1 MDGTDDMGNDGAESN
16 DDSMDMI
23 YDDDEKGNTTLATA
37 STKRETLL
45 PSTTLAPFLQ
55 NGTQKVVNLNM
66 KGGGKKEPLKLK
78 EPASELKPQKQ
89 NVPMLAVV
97 GRSTNNTNNN
107 SSDGN
112 IVAKRRNCNS
122 EAMHRLILEV
132 IWHFHMGMQMEI
144 LPLEHGLEAIRCKK
158 ANPVKSRR

>member
-1 MDGTDDMGNDGAESN
+1 ME
-16 DDSMDMI
+16 MI
-23 YDDDEKGNTTLATA
+23 YDDDEKGNTTSLATA
-37 STKRETLL
+37 SSTKRETLL
-45 PSTTLAPFLQ
+45 SSATLAPVLQ
-55 NGTQKVVNLNM
+55 TNGTQKVVNLNRN
-66 KGGGKKEPLKLK
+66 GGGKKEPLKLK

-132 IWHFHMGMQMEI
+132 IGTFIWH
-144 LPLEHGLEAIRCKK
+144 
-158 ANPVKSRR
+158 ANAKSFFRTWT

>member
-1 MDGTDDMGNDGAESN
+1 MEGTDDTGNDGAESN
-16 DDSMDMI
+16 DDNMEMI

-45 PSTTLAPFLQ
+45 TSTTLAPIIQ
-55 NGTQKVVNLNM
+55 NGTQKVVNLNRN
-66 KGGGKKEPLKLK
+66 GGGKKEPLKLK

-97 GRSTNNTNNN
+97 GRSTINN

-132 IWHFHMGMQMEI
+132 IAYLALSWH
-144 LPLEHGLEAIRCKK
+144 
-158 ANPVKSRR
+158 ANANSSFRTWT